1 MEKLKRLLT
10 QLIKKKPELPVRPE
24 TDVVQF
30 ESLKKKAEEEKDSWN
45 EDLEFKASQVLYDWL
60 KNCENLHSL
69 HTACKKNHWG
79 REVCQNRSL

>member
-30 ESLKKKAEEEKDSWN
+30 ESLKKKAEEEKDSQN
-45 EDLEFKASQVLYDWL
+45 EDLEFKASQVLFD
-60 KNCENLHSL
+60 
-69 HTACKKNHWG
+69 
-79 REVCQNRSL
+79 